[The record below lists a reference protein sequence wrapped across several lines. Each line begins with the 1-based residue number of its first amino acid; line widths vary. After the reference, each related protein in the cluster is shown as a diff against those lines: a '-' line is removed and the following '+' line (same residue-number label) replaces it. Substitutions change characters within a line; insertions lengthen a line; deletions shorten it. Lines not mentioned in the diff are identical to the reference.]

1 MIPREAKAHTSRHL
15 ALVLSVSIAHAHSH
29 AEFFNAEGELTRE
42 PTQTSILLQPRVA
55 ATSVPET
62 NKKLVSSA

>member
-42 PTQTSILLQPRVA
+42 PTKASILLQPRVP

>member
-1 MIPREAKAHTSRHL
+1 MIPRKARAHTSRHL
-15 ALVLSVSIAHAHSH
+15 ELVLRVSIPHAHLH
-29 AEFFNAEGELTRE
+29 AEFFNAEGEITGK

-55 ATSVPET
+55 ATSAPET